1 MDINWT
7 INSQIVYRR
16 KNANDIAYS
25 TKFQNTYQDDFT
37 ICIDLDNY
45 YNKSITI
52 ERSFISA
59 GSYAHEKRTKTPTAL
74 SLSRRNT
81 QI

>member
-16 KNANDIAYS
+16 KTQMTLLIPHQIS
-25 TKFQNTYQDDFT
+25 NTLSGRLYNMQL
-37 ICIDLDNY
+37 IDNY

-52 ERSFISA
+52 ERPFIRQLPNGQVELSW
-59 GSYAHEKRTKTPTAL
+59 TA
-74 SLSRRNT
+74 
-81 QI
+81 I